1 MIWNMILKNWGLR
14 YKMTECEIKIIKG
27 KALVRITKK
36 LFEKRTY
43 GLIQFLSAFCKDIKW
58 SVEDSKF

>member
-1 MIWNMILKNWGLR
+1 MI
-14 YKMTECEIKIIKG
+14 ECEIKIVKG
-27 KALVRITKK
+27 TALVRITKK
-36 LFEKRTY
+36 LFEKRMH